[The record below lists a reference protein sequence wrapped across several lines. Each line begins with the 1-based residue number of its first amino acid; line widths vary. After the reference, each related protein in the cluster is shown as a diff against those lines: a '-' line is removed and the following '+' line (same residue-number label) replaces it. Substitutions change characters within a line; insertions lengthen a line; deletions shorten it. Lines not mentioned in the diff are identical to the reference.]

1 MIPMGSQA
9 ALATG
14 VLGSLSLGLMR
25 RPPALA
31 LRALALAALAV
42 AMFIAAWTPAGPVAS
57 AIVLG
62 DSKSVGWQ
70 YLIYL
75 GALPM
80 ALWIDGEDDVLVALF
95 LGSTLG
101 MALLASA
108 ANLPMLFIAL
118 EFMSLP
124 AYLLVARSR
133 KGDRALEAA
142 IKYFFAGGVA
152 GALFLLGLSLYY
164 ADTRSLAAST
174 DLTPLGQAGAA
185 LMAAAALFKIGA
197 FPLNWWLPDVYEAAA
212 PEVAGFLSTAMKA
225 TGVLFLM
232 RLCELAPQAKFAA
245 CLPAIGAL
253 TALVGSVM
261 ALRQESLQRLFAYS
275 SISNA
280 GLLILGVGAWAA
292 AGRSADG
299 VAAILFFLGA
309 YAFMSNG
316 AFSFIKYSGLSTR
329 TQLKGRGAAMPA
341 AAAAFTILLFSLGGI
356 PPTGGFIAKLL
367 LLWRAVD
374 AGLLWPAV
382 IGALSALIS
391 LAYYLGMTRE
401 LWFDPLPTENGG
413 GTSLPHGSVG
423 PVIVIA
429 CAAGVLLLGAAPW
442 LMATLAGAPPR

>member
-1 MIPMGSQA
+1 
-9 ALATG
+9 
-14 VLGSLSLGLMR
+14 MR

-31 LRALALAALAV
+31 LRALAVGSILC
-42 AMFIAAWTPAGPVAS
+42 AMLFTLWTPADSFAS
-57 AIVLG
+57 VILQCDAMSI
-62 DSKSVGWQ
+62 GWQ

-75 GALPM
+75 GALPL

-95 LGSTLG
+95 LGATLG
-101 MALLASA
+101 MSLLAAA

-133 KGDRALEAA
+133 PGTRGLEAA

-152 GALFLLGLSLYY
+152 GALFMLGLAMYY
-164 ADTRSLAAST
+164 ADTQSLAAST
-174 DLTPLGQAGAA
+174 ALSPLGQAGAT
-185 LMAAAALFKIGA
+185 LMAAAALFKLGA

-212 PEVAGFLSTAMKA
+212 PEVSGFLSTAMKSA
-225 TGVLFLM
+225 AVLFLM
-232 RLCELAPQAKFAA
+232 RLCELAPQARFFSY
-245 CLPAIGAL
+245 LPAIGAL
-253 TALVGSVM
+253 TALVGAIM
-261 ALRQESLQRLFAYS
+261 ALRQERLQRLLAYS

-280 GLLILGVGAWAA
+280 GLLILGVGAWAV
-292 AGRSADG
+292 AGRSTEG
-299 VAAILFFLGA
+299 VSAILFFLGA

-316 AFSFIKYSGLSTR
+316 TFAFLKYSGLETR
-329 TQLKGRGAAMPA
+329 TQLKGQGAAMPA

-374 AGLLWPAV
+374 ASLLWPAV

-391 LAYYLGMTRE
+391 LSYYLGMVRE
-401 LWFDPLPTENGG
+401 LWFERADGPARKPGPGAPL
-413 GTSLPHGSVG
+413 
-423 PVIVIA
+423 VIA

-442 LMATLAGAPPR
+442 LMSSLSGALTK